1 MQRELDISSMYRRGW
16 VLFRTA
22 GGFMNTVTP
31 EFKQALGEQENWV
44 VLSHT
49 GCGAAKV
56 VEAAIKD
63 RHTVTDDV
71 YAALVQPL
79 SQHDCKTCHDVE
91 EKNPGIVAEKIQA
104 LSAEMGLGKKNIIT
118 GCIDT
123 PKLTDVHDG
132 LNLVIT
138 TPLRCRYSDLDLD
151 AADAKTYYLH
161 NNLFATEP
169 DIRVA
174 VEKIGVRAIKVIAQ
188 NSGENALVAK
198 FVEYLKAD
206 SYLSKVG
213 VAISEPVMSTN
224 RTGMV
229 NILDQ
234 TSQKPSNRPRM
245 TL

>member
-1 MQRELDISSMYRRGW
+1 
-16 VLFRTA
+16 V
-22 GGFMNTVTP
+22 
-31 EFKQALGEQENWV
+31 EQ
-44 VLSHT
+44 
-49 GCGAAKV
+49 
-56 VEAAIKD
+56 
-63 RHTVTDDV
+63 
-71 YAALVQPL
+71 
-79 SQHDCKTCHDVE
+79 
-91 EKNPGIVAEKIQA
+91 KNPGIVAEKIQA

-161 NNLFATEP
+161 NSLFATEP

-174 VEKIGVRAIKVIAQ
+174 VEKIGVRSIKVIAQ

-213 VAISEPVMSTN
+213 VTISDPVMSTN

-234 TSQKPSNRPRM
+234 KSQKPSNRPRM